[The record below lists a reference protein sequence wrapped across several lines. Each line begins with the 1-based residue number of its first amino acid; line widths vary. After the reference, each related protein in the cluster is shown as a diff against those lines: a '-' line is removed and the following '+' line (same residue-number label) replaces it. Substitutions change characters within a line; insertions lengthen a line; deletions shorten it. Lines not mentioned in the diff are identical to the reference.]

1 MAVIKCKM
9 CGGTLAT
16 IPDSTVAECEYC
28 GSIQTIPQ
36 QDDEKKLTL
45 FARANRL
52 RAACEFDKAA
62 GVFET
67 IVADF
72 PEEAESYWGLV
83 LCKYGIEYVDDPAT
97 GRKIPTCHRSSFDSI
112 MDDSDFGQA
121 MENADT
127 LARRVYREEANQI
140 EEIRKGIIA
149 VSANEQPYDIFICYK
164 ETDENGDRTL
174 DSVLAQDIYDA
185 LTEKGYRVFFSRIT
199 LEDKLGVEYEPYIF
213 AALNSARIML
223 AVGTDYEYYNAVWV
237 KNEWSRY
244 LKLMTADKSKH
255 LIPCFKGIDAYDMP
269 REFAKLQAQDLGKV
283 GAMQDLLRGVDKLL
297 GRKPQIIKKN
307 VTLQQTVNP
316 TVDSFLQRA
325 FICLEDGDWKD
336 AQKCCEQVLN
346 VDPKNVKAYL
356 CMLMADMKVTR
367 QEDLRNC
374 KVSFAE
380 NSSYKKLIRFA
391 DDALRETISRYLQH
405 AVEESYDTEYA
416 EQISQFQKN
425 AVVAD
430 GELTAYNGTE
440 EHVFIPRSIT
450 SIGKDAFKKNLR
462 LRSVTIP
469 NSVTHIDPAAFRSN
483 RFLKEI
489 ILFGENKKYR
499 MQNGCLIDQGKKKV
513 VFGLEDAEI
522 PGDGSVVSIG
532 SSAFE
537 ESLSMK
543 TITIPKGITKIG
555 DRAFCFCFNLS
566 KVTLPDSLTSIGES
580 AFTRCPLVT
589 LTLPKS
595 ITSIPKNAFDSCEAL
610 TKVSFP
616 EGLTEIGD
624 GAFWDCSSLA
634 NITFPKRLAAI
645 GESAFSGCSSLTA
658 VTFPDSLI
666 RIGDYAFDNCAAL
679 TSVVFSS
686 GIQHIGTAA
695 FAGCSNLSN
704 LVLPSANGKYR
715 FTNGCLID
723 TDKKE
728 VICSSSDAVI
738 PSDSSVTGI
747 GDHAFDSCNH
757 LTEIIIPDNITTIGE
772 FAFSDCESA
781 ESIYIPDSVVQI
793 GTGAFS
799 GCKQVRKIRVS
810 AGNKQYRVT
819 DGCLINVAEK
829 KVLFGCID
837 AQIPRDGSVE
847 RIEAWAF
854 WGCASFTTVAVPEG
868 ISSIGPSAFS
878 CCSSLTAVTLPKS
891 LVRMEESAFF
901 GCKALVSITIPSIHT
916 SMGDYVFE
924 SCESLK
930 TICAPK
936 ESQAAAWAKENNI
949 AWEDWDER
957 VAREEMTR
965 KLPVI
970 RERIQS
976 VRNQLASGLYYALG
990 LKSDGRVVSAGLNP
1004 EASETVN
1011 SWTDIVSV
1019 STGIFHAVG
1028 LKSDGTVVATKYT
1041 GKPEFYYGQCDVTR
1055 WRDIVAV
1062 SAGTNHTVGLK
1073 KDGTVVATKF
1083 PKESLT
1089 SHHGQCD
1096 VDDWSDIKRIAAGVY
1111 YTLGVKSDGTVVAAG
1126 VENKIRWETD
1136 TWTDIVDICVGYY
1149 HVAGLKSDGTV
1160 VAAGR
1165 NNSGECN
1172 VKNWTNIV
1180 AISAGANHTVGLKS
1194 DGTVVAT
1201 DFSRSYTEY
1210 RGQCAVSSWTD
1221 IVAIS
1226 AKYDHTLG
1234 LKSDGTV
1241 VITPNLGY
1249 DERDRSYSQIDSWKL
1264 FQSIDTLEEEKAAHR
1279 KKQEEERKAAE
1290 AERQRRQSLKLCQ
1303 HCGGEFKGLFSKKCA
1318 SCGKPKDY

>member
-1 MAVIKCKM
+1 MAVIRCKM
-9 CGGTLAT
+9 CGGEL
-16 IPDSTVAECEYC
+16 ILVEGQSVAECEYC
-28 GSIQTIPQ
+28 GSKQTVPVA
-36 QDDEKKLTL
+36 DNEKKLTL
-45 FARANRL
+45 FARAGRL

-62 GVFET
+62 GIYES

-112 MDDSDFGQA
+112 MDDSDFEQA
-121 MENADT
+121 MENADA
-127 LARRVYREEANQI
+127 LARQVYREEAKQI

-244 LKLMTADKSKH
+244 LKLMAKDRSRH
-255 LIPCFKGIDAYDMP
+255 LIPCYKGIDAYDMP
-269 REFAKLQAQDLGKV
+269 KEFARLQAQDLGKV
-283 GAMQDLLRGVDKLL
+283 GAIQDLLRGVDKLL
-297 GRKPQIIKKN
+297 DRKPQSIKET

-367 QEDLRNC
+367 QEDLGNC

-416 EQISQFQKN
+416 EQISQFHKN

-430 GELTAYNGTE
+430 GELTAYHGTE
-440 EHVFIPRSIT
+440 ENVYIPRSIT
-450 SIGKDAFKKNLR
+450 SIGKDAFKKKLR

-469 NSVTHIDPAAFRSN
+469 NSVNHIDPAAFRSN

-499 MQNGCLIDQGKKKV
+499 MQNGCLIDQGKKEV
-513 VFGLEDAEI
+513 IFGLEHAEI
-522 PGDGSVVSIG
+522 PDDGSVVSIG
-532 SSAFE
+532 PSAFE
-537 ESLSMK
+537 ESLSLK

-555 DRAFCFCFNLS
+555 DRAFRFCFSLS
-566 KVTLPDSLTSIGES
+566 KVAFPDSLASMGES
-580 AFTRCPLVT
+580 VFSGCPLVT
-589 LTLPKS
+589 LTIPKS
-595 ITSIPKNAFDSCEAL
+595 ITSISKNAFVGCEAL

-616 EGLTEIGD
+616 DGLTEIGD

-634 NITFPKRLAAI
+634 DITFPKGLAAI

-658 VTFPDSLI
+658 VTFPDGLI

-695 FAGCSNLSN
+695 FAGCSNLSKF
-704 LVLPSANGKYR
+704 VLPSANGKYR

-757 LTEIIIPDNITTIGE
+757 LTEIIIPDTITTIGE

-793 GTGAFS
+793 GAGAFS
-799 GCKQVRKIRVS
+799 GCKQVREIRVS
-810 AGNKQYRVT
+810 AGNKNYRVT
-819 DGCLINVAEK
+819 DGCLIDVAEK
-829 KVLFGCID
+829 KVLFGCSD
-837 AQIPRDGSVE
+837 AQIPGDGSVE
-847 RIEAWAF
+847 RIEKCAF
-854 WGCASFTTVAVPEG
+854 WGCASLTTVTIPEG
-868 ISSIGPSAFS
+868 ISSIGPRAFS

-891 LVRMEESAFF
+891 LVRMEESAFL
-901 GCKALVSITIPSIHT
+901 GCQALVSITIPSIHT

-924 SCESLK
+924 YCESLK

-949 AWEDWDER
+949 DWEDWDER
-957 VAREEMTR
+957 VAREEMAR
-965 KLPVI
+965 KLPII
-970 RERIQS
+970 RERFQT
-976 VRNQLASGLYYALG
+976 VRNQLATGLYYGLG
-990 LKSDGRVVSAGLNP
+990 LKSDATVVSAGLNP
-1004 EASETVN
+1004 KASEAVN
-1011 SWTDIVSV
+1011 SWTDIVAV

-1055 WRDIVAV
+1055 WRDIVAI
-1062 SAGTNHTVGLK
+1062 SAGTDHTVGLK

-1083 PKESLT
+1083 PKESLS
-1089 SHHGQCD
+1089 SHDGQCN
-1096 VDDWSDIKRIAAGVY
+1096 VESWTDIVQISAGAYHTIGLKKDGTAVSSGFAHQGQCSVGHWTDLVAISAGY
-1111 YTLGVKSDGTVVAAG
+1111 YHTVGLKADGTVVATG
-1126 VENKIRWETD
+1126 SNNVGQCNVSG
-1136 TWTDIVDICVGYY
+1136 WTD
-1149 HVAGLKSDGTV
+1149 
-1160 VAAGR
+1160 
-1165 NNSGECN
+1165 
-1172 VKNWTNIV
+1172 IV
-1180 AISAGANHTVGLKS
+1180 AISAGTHHTVGLKS

-1201 DFSRSYTEY
+1201 DFSGRYSEY
-1210 RGQCAVSSWTD
+1210 RGQCAVSSWAD

-1226 AKYDHTLG
+1226 AKDNHTLG